1 MCDAIQIRLASPERI
16 RSWAE
21 RVLPNGQ
28 VVGEVTKP
36 ETINYRTLKP
46 EMDGLFCER
55 IFGPVKDWEC
65 HCGKYKRVRYKGIV
79 CERCG
84 VEVTESKVRR
94 HRMGY
99 IELAAVVSHVWYLK
113 GPPSYLGLFLN
124 MPSSEVEQVIYFHSY
139 VVLQSTTELVKPK
152 QLLSEDELI
161 VLEERMASQP
171 FQVGI
176 GAQAIQYLLQQLDVD
191 MEIRLC
197 RDELFHARSS
207 KREKV
212 MKRLR
217 ILDNFASTGADA
229 SWMVLSVL
237 PVIPPDLRPMV
248 QLDGGRF
255 ATSDLN
261 DLYRRVI
268 NRNNRLKRLQEILAP
283 EIIIRN
289 EKRML
294 QEAVDALMDNGRRG
308 RSVVGANN
316 RALKSLSH
324 ILEGKQGRFRQNLL
338 GKRVDYSGR
347 SVIVVGP
354 ELKLYQCGLPKEMAL
369 ELFQPFVIQRLMAQ
383 GLANNMK
390 AAKKIIQRKEAIV
403 DQILYQVVKAHPV
416 LLNRAPTLHRLGIQ
430 AFDPVLVDGR
440 AIQLHPLVC
449 AAFNADFDGDQM
461 AVHVPLSVEAQAEAR
476 LLMLSVNNF
485 LSPATGDPI
494 IMPTQDM
501 VIGCYYLTASNPA
514 NQSMQSHYM
523 ADFEHV
529 LMAYEQK
536 QIGLHTWVW
545 VRVSEDLSIKLPAG
559 AKKEDWIQCRPN
571 STFLKTTA
579 GRIIFYQHT
588 GISFLN
594 FTITKSH
601 LRDLMKTVYHSKGMA
616 HATQLADE
624 LKQLGFRYATIC
636 GLSLGIEDLRVAPSK
651 QMIFQWAQ
659 QAIEQAEHR
668 WQRAEITH
676 VEKFHKVVDTWTEAS
691 ETLKQ
696 EVVRYY
702 QYTDPLNPVYMM
714 AFSGA
719 RGNLSQ
725 VRQLVGMRGLMADP
739 HGQLIDLP
747 ILSNFRE
754 GLTVTEYLISSYGAR
769 KGLVDTSLRTADS
782 GYLTRRLVDVAQD
795 VIIRQTDCGTLRGL
809 IVTVSTAVIGRVLAQ
824 DINKNMKR
832 NQLITSHMVDELN
845 ALGIKEITVR
855 SPLTCEALRCIC
867 QLCYGANLAY
877 GTMVDLGEAVG
888 IIAAQSIGEPGTQL
902 TMRTFHTGGVFTSAQ
917 TASIRANMDGL
928 VSYEG
933 KLKPIRTRHGEQ
945 ALLLETPTQLILGN
959 QPPYQLDTGTVLLV
973 KSGQYVKANSL
984 LAYLPTATRFEKAT
998 KSVFADL
1005 AGEIH
1010 FDHLELDQNL
1020 VKTEGL
1026 IWIKSGRMLHL
1037 PAGAELLVSH
1047 GQEVKS
1053 GDVIAQ
1059 SLLRSRAKG
1068 IVQIHP
1074 NQLEL
1079 ILDRLTFK
1087 LNANNGLE
1095 TCVGSFHLHAHDKC
1109 TDGQVVA
1116 ERFESNY
1123 QTPTGGQI
1131 FHKNGEI
1138 WLVPAA
1144 IYEVSSQKDLV
1155 DVKQGQFI
1163 LANQRH
1169 ICGVKNEMSGWV
1181 QLVKQNEVIKEVRI
1195 RPGIYLPNVMAHE
1208 VGFVQPNVELCSPL
1222 TTDALCYVEEYE
1234 QGILIS
1240 PVYRYPAAS
1249 APKVLAKSRWLSIV
1263 MYQTC
1268 MFQHQQWIKSYKKV
1282 YLMRSQLQLKL
1293 SSEAPMNQI
1302 GVYKDSSIWQWR
1314 LSHFWNFKFQPSQI
1328 IKWLVKHNQSVESE
1342 TPLAQIQLVSAYSGQ
1357 VRISDHRVLIVS
1369 DQDVITYQIGEHHF
1383 QVGDVIRIGD
1393 KLNHHLT
1400 AKTSCFVIAAG
1411 PTHIQVRVAKG
1422 YFLSNET
1429 ICYVKDGDLVD
1440 EGDHLASL
1448 VFEQI
1453 KTGDI
1458 IQGLPRIE
1466 EILEARKPKSSCEMA
1481 QFDGVVQNQCL
1492 LCDNGFIQHVKAS
1505 LILSEATRVQAGDAL
1520 TEGAINPH
1528 ELLQIDFS
1536 NALQHMTLAE
1546 AARYSFFKL
1555 QAHLLHQIQQ
1565 VYQSQGVEI
1574 ADKHIEVILRQMTS
1588 KVVLEDA
1595 GDSDFLPGELV
1606 YLNEIENINNS
1617 LLRPALYR
1625 PILLGI
1631 TKAALNTES
1640 FISAASFQETTR
1652 ILAQA
1657 AIEGQI
1663 DELRGLKENVIMG
1676 RLIPAGT
1683 GANYL

>member
-65 HCGKYKRVRYKGIV
+65 HCGKYKRIRYKGIV

-99 IELAAVVSHVWYLK
+99 IELAAVVSHIWYLK
-113 GPPSYLGLFLN
+113 GPPSYLALFLN
-124 MPSSEVEQVIYFHSY
+124 MSSSEVEQVIYFHAY
-139 VVLQSTTELVKPK
+139 VVLQSTTELVQPK

-161 VLEERMASQP
+161 ILEERMANQP

-191 MEIRLC
+191 MEIRVL
-197 RDELFHARSS
+197 RNQLFHARSA
-207 KREKV
+207 KREKM

-229 SWMVLSVL
+229 SWMVFHVL

-403 DQILYQVVKAHPV
+403 DQILSQVVKAHPV

-485 LSPATGDPI
+485 LSPATGEAMITPS
-494 IMPTQDM
+494 QDM
-501 VIGCYYLTASNPA
+501 VIGCYYLTANNPA
-514 NQSMQSHYM
+514 NQASQSHYM

-545 VRVSEDLSIKLPAG
+545 VRVPQELAIVLPDG
-559 AKKEDWIQCRPN
+559 AKLEDWVQIRGQ
-571 STFLKTTA
+571 TKLVKTTP
-579 GRIIFYQHT
+579 GRILFHRHT
-588 GISFLN
+588 GGSFLN
-594 FTITKSH
+594 HTITKSH
-601 LRDLMKTVYHSKGMA
+601 LKHLMKTVYQSKGMTC
-616 HATQLADE
+616 ATQLADD
-624 LKQLGFRYATIC
+624 LKQLGFQYATSC

-651 QMIFQWAQ
+651 QMIFQWAKKT
-659 QAIEQAEHR
+659 IEHTEQR

-795 VIIRQTDCGTLRGL
+795 VMIRQTDCGTTRGIKL
-809 IVTVSTAVIGRVLAQ
+809 AVSKDLIGRVLAEDVNSQ
-824 DINKNMKR
+824 IRR
-832 NQLITSHMVDELN
+832 NQLITSDMLTKLTPQVM
-845 ALGIKEITVR
+845 VR
-855 SPLTCEALRCIC
+855 SPLTCEALRCVC

-917 TASIRANMDGL
+917 TASIRASINGV
-928 VSYEG
+928 VSYDG
-933 KLKPIRTRHGEQ
+933 RWKPIRTRHGEE
-945 ALLLETPTQLILGN
+945 AFFLEAPTQLFLRN
-959 QPPYQLDTGTVLLV
+959 ETTTHTYELEAATVVLIA
-973 KSGQYVKANSL
+973 SGEYIKANSL
-984 LAYLPTATRFEKAT
+984 LAYLPTSTGFEKAT

-1010 FDHLELDQNL
+1010 FDHLQLEQNL
-1020 VKTEGL
+1020 VKKEGL
-1026 IWIKSGRMLHL
+1026 VWIKSGRMLHL
-1037 PAGAELLVSH
+1037 PAGAELLVRNE
-1047 GQEVKS
+1047 QQVKP

-1059 SLLRSRAKG
+1059 SFLRSRAKG
-1068 IVQIHP
+1068 IVQIHA

-1079 ILDRLTFK
+1079 ILDRLSFQVK
-1087 LNANNGLE
+1087 DKQLE
-1095 TCVGSFHLHAHDKC
+1095 TSVGSFHFHLRDKC

-1116 ERFESNY
+1116 ERFESSY

-1131 FHKNGEI
+1131 FHKDGQI
-1138 WLVPAA
+1138 LLVPAA
-1144 IYEVSSQKDLV
+1144 IYEISSQKDLV
-1155 DVKQGQFI
+1155 DVKQGQLI
-1163 LANQRH
+1163 LANQRQ
-1169 ICGVKNEMSGWV
+1169 ICGVKNQITGWV
-1181 QLVKQNEVIKEVRI
+1181 QLVKQNEVIKEIRI
-1195 RPGIYLPNVMAHE
+1195 RPGIYLPKITPNQL
-1208 VGFVQPNVELCSPL
+1208 GFVEANQEVCAGFATRS
-1222 TTDALCYVEEYE
+1222 LCYIEKYE

-1240 PVYRYPAAS
+1240 PVYVYPTPSTAITI
-1249 APKVLAKSRWLSIV
+1249 AKSRWLSLV

-1268 MFQHQQWIKSYKKV
+1268 MFQHQQWIKSYKRV
-1282 YLMRSQLQLKL
+1282 YLIRSQLQLKVCTD
-1293 SSEAPMNQI
+1293 APMNQ
-1302 GVYKDSSIWQWR
+1302 VSVNKQPSILEWR
-1314 LSHFWNFKFQPSQI
+1314 LSHFWNCKPQPSQVI
-1328 IKWLVKHNQSVESE
+1328 QWLIPHDASVEAN
-1342 TPLAQIQLVSAYSGQ
+1342 TPLAKIQLVSAYNGQ
-1357 VRISDHRVLIVS
+1357 IRVSDHRVLIVS
-1369 DQDVITYQIGEHHF
+1369 DQDVITYEIGKHAF
-1383 QVGDVIRIGD
+1383 KVGDVIRIGD
-1393 KLNHHLT
+1393 QLNEQRK
-1400 AKTSCFVIAAG
+1400 ADTSCFVIA
-1411 PTHIQVRVAKG
+1411 TNQTSIQVRLAKG

-1429 ICYVKDGDLVD
+1429 ICYVKDKQLVD

-1448 VFEQI
+1448 VFEQM

-1466 EILEARKPKSSCEMA
+1466 EILEARKPKQSCEMA
-1481 QFDGVVQNQCL
+1481 QFDGIVQNQTV
-1492 LCDNGFIQHVKAS
+1492 LCDNGLIQHIKAP
-1505 LILSEATRVQAGDAL
+1505 LIVSEATRVRAGDAL

-1528 ELLQIDFS
+1528 DLLQIDFN
-1536 NALQHMTLAE
+1536 NALQQMNLAE
-1546 AARYSFFKL
+1546 AARYSFSKL
-1555 QAHLLHQIQQ
+1555 QAQLLRQIQQ

-1588 KVVLEDA
+1588 KVLLEDA

-1606 YLNEIENINNS
+1606 YLNEIEQINKNS
-1617 LLRPALYR
+1617 ARPALFR
-1625 PILLGI
+1625 PVLLGI

-1657 AIEGQI
+1657 AVEGKI
-1663 DELRGLKENVIMG
+1663 DQLRGLKENVIMG

-1683 GANYL
+1683 GANYI

>member
-65 HCGKYKRVRYKGIV
+65 HCGKYKKVRYKGIV

-99 IELAAVVSHVWYLK
+99 IDLAAVVSHVWYLK
-113 GPPSYLGLFLN
+113 GPPSYLALFLN
-124 MPSSEVEQVIYFHSY
+124 MSSSEVEQVIYFHSY
-139 VVLQSTTELVKPK
+139 VVLQSTTELVQPK

-161 VLEERMASQP
+161 ILEERLANQP

-176 GAQAIQYLLQQLDVD
+176 GAQAIQYLLQQLDLD
-191 MEIRLC
+191 MEIRVL
-197 RDELFHARSS
+197 RNQLFHAKSS
-207 KREKV
+207 KREKL

-217 ILDNFASTGADA
+217 ILDNFASTGADP
-229 SWMVLSVL
+229 SWMILSVL

-403 DQILYQVVKAHPV
+403 DQILHQVVKAHPV

-430 AFDPVLVDGR
+430 AFDPILVDGR
-440 AIQLHPLVC
+440 AFQLHPLVC

-485 LSPATGDPI
+485 LSPATGDAI
-494 IMPTQDM
+494 IMPSQDM
-501 VIGCYYLTASNPA
+501 VIGCYYLTANNPA
-514 NQSMQSHYM
+514 SQAKQSHYF

-529 LMAYEQK
+529 LMAFEQK
-536 QIGLHTWVW
+536 QINLHTWVW
-545 VRVSEDLSIKLPAG
+545 VHVNNNLNIILERSALQ
-559 AKKEDWIQCRPN
+559 EDWIQTRGE
-571 STFLKTTA
+571 SLFLKTTP
-579 GRIIFYQHT
+579 GRIIFYQQAAYHV
-588 GISFLN
+588 GFYNL
-594 FTITKSH
+594 TINKSH
-601 LRDLMKTVYHSKGMA
+601 LKELVKTVYNLKGMA
-616 HATQLADE
+616 CATQLADD
-624 LKQLGFRYATIC
+624 LKQLGFHYATTC

-651 QMIFQWAQ
+651 QKIFQWAQ
-659 QAIEQAEHR
+659 QAIEKTEQL
-668 WQRAEITH
+668 WQRAQITH
-676 VEKFHKVVDTWTEAS
+676 VEKFHKVVDTWSEAS

-702 QYTDPLNPVYMM
+702 EHTDPLNPVYMM

-795 VIIRQTDCGTLRGL
+795 VIIRQADCGTLRG
-809 IVTVSTAVIGRVLAQ
+809 IAVPVSKALIGRVLAQ
-824 DINKNMKR
+824 DVNEECKR
-832 NQLITSHMVDELN
+832 NQLITADMLV
-845 ALGIKEITVR
+845 ALRDTKQVIVR

-867 QLCYGANLAY
+867 QLCYGGNLAY
-877 GTMVDLGEAVG
+877 GHMVDLAEAVG

-917 TASIRANMDGL
+917 TASVRATLDG
-928 VSYEG
+928 VVTYEG
-933 KLKPIRTRHGEQ
+933 RCKSTRTRYGQE
-945 ALLLETPTQLILGN
+945 AWLLETSTPLFLQNDG
-959 QPPYQLDTGTVLLV
+959 QQHRYDFQAGTVLLV
-973 KSGQYVKANSL
+973 KSGQRVKFNTL
-984 LAYLPTATRFEKAT
+984 LAYLPTSTRFEKAT
-998 KSVFADL
+998 KSVDAHN
-1005 AGEIH
+1005 AGEVV
-1010 FDHLELDQNL
+1010 FDQLKLEQNL
-1020 VKTEGL
+1020 VKKEGIL
-1026 IWIKSGRMLHL
+1026 WILSGQMLHL
-1037 PAGAELLVSH
+1037 PAGSELLVSNE
-1047 GQEVKS
+1047 QQIKPAQVL
-1053 GDVIAQ
+1053 AQ
-1059 SLLRSRAKG
+1059 SYLCSRAKG
-1068 IVQIHP
+1068 IVQIHT
-1074 NQLEL
+1074 NQVEL
-1079 ILDRLTFK
+1079 ILDRL
-1087 LNANNGLE
+1087 
-1095 TCVGSFHLHAHDKC
+1095 SFEVKEPFHFHSG
-1109 TDGQVVA
+1109 DGQIIA
-1116 ERFESNY
+1116 EKFEH
-1123 QTPTGGQI
+1123 QTPTGGQV
-1131 FHKNGEI
+1131 FHRNGQI

-1155 DVKQGQFI
+1155 DIKHGQFI
-1163 LANQRH
+1163 LANQRS
-1169 ICGVKNEMSGWV
+1169 ICGVKNELSGWV
-1181 QLVKQNEVIKEVRI
+1181 QLVKQNEVIKEIRI
-1195 RPGIYLPNVMAHE
+1195 RPGIYLPKVKTNQL
-1208 VGFVQPNVELCSPL
+1208 GFVQSHLLLSSYGINAY
-1222 TTDALCYVEEYE
+1222 TRRFCYVENYE

-1240 PVYRYPAAS
+1240 PVYVFAGVSP
-1249 APKVLAKSRWLSIV
+1249 PKIVAKSRWLSLV

-1268 MFQHQQWIKSYKKV
+1268 MFQHQQWVKSYKKV
-1282 YLMRSQLQLKL
+1282 YLMRCQLQLKV
-1293 SSEAPMNQI
+1293 APQAPLNQ
-1302 GVYKDSSIWQWR
+1302 VTVHKEKNRREWR
-1314 LSHFWNFKFQPSQI
+1314 LSYFSNIKLQAFQT
-1328 IKWLVKHNQSVESE
+1328 IKWLVKNHQRVEADV
-1342 TPLAQIQLVSAYSGQ
+1342 PLALIQLVSAFNGI
-1357 VRISDHRVLIVS
+1357 VRYHPMLNRLLVVS
-1369 DQDVITYQIGEHHF
+1369 DQDVITYSIGKPHHF
-1383 QVGDVIRIGD
+1383 QIGDVIRIGD
-1393 KLNHHLT
+1393 QISHGLV
-1400 AKTSCFVIAAG
+1400 AKTSGFVIARDANQ
-1411 PTHIQVRVAKG
+1411 IQVRIAQG
-1422 YFLSNET
+1422 YFLSRET
-1429 ICYVKDGDLVD
+1429 ICYVKDGDLVN

-1448 VFEQI
+1448 VFEQV

-1466 EILEARKPKSSCEMA
+1466 EILEARKPKNSCELA
-1481 QFDGVVQNQCL
+1481 QFDGVIQEQSLVSDDGRVQAIK
-1492 LCDNGFIQHVKAS
+1492 GT
-1505 LILSEATRVQAGDAL
+1505 LIVCEGTRVQAGEPL
-1520 TEGAINPH
+1520 TDGAVNAH
-1528 ELLQIDFS
+1528 EWLQIHFN
-1536 NALQHMTLAE
+1536 NAVPYRGMVE
-1546 AARYSFFKL
+1546 AARESFAKL
-1555 QAHLLHQIQQ
+1555 QAKLLHQVQQ
-1565 VYQSQGVEI
+1565 VYKSQGVDI

-1588 KVVLEDA
+1588 KVILDDP
-1595 GDSDFLPGELV
+1595 GDSDFLPGQLV
-1606 YLNEIENINNS
+1606 YLNEIASYKHVIFH
-1617 LLRPALYR
+1617 PV
-1625 PILLGI
+1625 LLGI

-1657 AIEGQI
+1657 AMEGQI
-1663 DELRGLKENVIMG
+1663 DQLRGLKENVIMG

-1683 GANYL
+1683 GAKYL